1 MHAECT
7 QITCGIYAFTGIL
20 HVILSL
26 NTCKKHV
33 NIDAKKYAICVYF
46 TYNSYG
52 FICRFTYKKNM

>member
-7 QITCGIYAFTGIL
+7 QITRGIHAFTGIL
-20 HVILSL
+20 RVILSL
-26 NTCKKHV
+26 NTRKKHV
-33 NIDAKKYAICVYF
+33 NIDAKKSAICVYF